1 MNELTP
7 ERLFDLDL
15 RKRSEHAAGLK
26 AVAISVKHVEE
37 YMHFGEG
44 MHALL
49 KLNQKNGF
57 DCPGCAWPDPDGRRS
72 PIAEYCENG
81 AKAIAEEATNLRV
94 TPEWF
99 ARHSIE
105 EMGAMTD
112 FELGKSGRI
121 THPMYLAPGA
131 THYAP
136 VSWDD
141 AFGIIAKE
149 LNALDSPD
157 EATFYT
163 SGRASN
169 EAAFLYQLFVR
180 QYGTNNLPDCSNMCH
195 ESTGTA
201 LSETIGIGKGTTTL
215 QDLHEAD
222 LIIVMGQ
229 NPGTNHPRQL
239 NALEK
244 CKRNGGRIISIN
256 PLPETGLMKF
266 IDPQSP
272 LDILKRG
279 TKLTDLFLQVKINE
293 DMSLVRAICKI
304 LWEEEKKAPGTVFDQ
319 EFIETHTSGYAEWIK
334 MLEATDLTECLVGCG
349 VTEKLVHE
357 AAGIIHGS
365 EKIVLCYAMGL
376 TQHENSVDVIKE
388 MVNLLLMKGS
398 IGKPGAGICPV
409 RGHSNVQGDRTVGVW
424 EKLKPELRESL
435 RANFNFEP
443 PAEDG
448 YDVVNSIKA
457 MHAGKVKVFFG
468 LGGNIVSAAPDTLFT
483 AEGLRKCNL
492 TVHIST
498 KPNRSHVVHGR
509 NALIL
514 PCLGRTEKDVR
525 AAGEQFVSCEN
536 SMGVV
541 QMSKGVLEPK
551 GEHLRSEVAIICGV
565 ATSTLDD
572 KTTVDWTAMAS
583 DYDNIRDAIASCV
596 KGFERYNE
604 RVREPAGFYLP
615 NGPRNRRFGTDD
627 GKAHFSVPPLSNHQL
642 ATGEY
647 LMMTVRSHDQYNT
660 TIYGMHDRYRGIHNE
675 RRVVMMN
682 EGDMAKAGLQAKD
695 KVDLTSEYDGKLR
708 HARLFQVVPYPI
720 PAGNIATYFPEA
732 NTLVPITRT
741 ARGSNTPIS
750 KSVRVRIEKIEEL
763 FL

>member
-7 ERLFDLDL
+7 ERLHDLEL
-15 RKRSEHAAGLK
+15 RKPQTKAAGLPALK
-26 AVAISVKHVEE
+26 YSLKHVDEH
-37 YMHFGEG
+37 MHYGDG
-44 MHALL
+44 LQTLA
-49 KLNQKNGF
+49 KLNQKGGF
-57 DCPGCAWPDPDGRRS
+57 DCPGCAWPDPDDSRT
-72 PIAEYCENG
+72 PMAEYCENG
-81 AKAIAEEATNLRV
+81 VKAIAEEATKRRAN
-94 TPEWF
+94 PDFF
-99 ARHSIE
+99 ARHSIDQL
-105 EMGAMTD
+105 GAMTD

-121 THPMYLAPGA
+121 TQPMYLAAGA

-141 AFGIIAKE
+141 AFSIVGEE
-149 LNALDSPD
+149 LNGLASPD
-157 EATFYT
+157 EAIFYT

-201 LSETIGIGKGTTTL
+201 LSEVIGIGKGTTTL

-239 NALEK
+239 AALEK
-244 CKRNGGRIISIN
+244 CKENGGRIISVN
-256 PLPETGLMKF
+256 PLPEAGLLNFINPQRPLKMMTG
-266 IDPQSP
+266 
-272 LDILKRG
+272 G
-279 TKLTDLFLQVKINE
+279 TNLTDLFLQVKINE

-319 EFIETHTSGYAEWIK
+319 EFIEEYTAGYSAWTK
-334 MLEATDLTECLVGCG
+334 MLEATDLEACIAGAGVDRELV
-349 VTEKLVHE
+349 EE
-357 AAGIIHGS
+357 AAGLIHGS
-365 EKIVLCYAMGL
+365 RKIVLCYAMGL

-388 MVNLLLMKGS
+388 MINLLLLKGS

-409 RGHSNVQGDRTVGVW
+409 RGHSNVQGDRTVGIW
-424 EKLKPELRESL
+424 EKLKPAFRDAL
-435 RANFNFEP
+435 RATFDFEP

-448 YDVVNSIKA
+448 FDVVDSIKA
-457 MHAGKVKVFFG
+457 MSEGKAKVFFG
-468 LGGNIVSAAPDTLFT
+468 LGGNFISATPDTVYT
-483 AEGLRKCNL
+483 AKGLRQCNL

-498 KPNRSHVVHGR
+498 KPNRSHVVHGEK
-509 NALIL
+509 ALIL

-525 AAGEQFVSCEN
+525 ATGEQFVSCEN

-541 QMSKGVLEPK
+541 QMSKGVLDPAGPE
-551 GEHLRSEVAIICGV
+551 LRSECAIVAGV
-565 ATSTLDD
+565 AKATLGD
-572 KTTVDWTAMAS
+572 KYTVNWPEMVRN
-583 DYDNIRDAIASCV
+583 YDNVRDAISACIP
-596 KGFERYNE
+596 GFEQYNE
-604 RVREPAGFYLP
+604 RVREPGGFYLP
-615 NGPRNRRFGTDD
+615 NGPRNRQFGTKD
-627 GKAHFSVPPLSNHQL
+627 GKAHFTVSPLSVHQL
-642 ATGEY
+642 DADEY

-682 EGDMAKAGLQAKD
+682 EKDLVAAGLTAGD
-695 KVDLTSEYDGKLR
+695 KVDLTSEYDGEIR
-708 HARLFQVVPYPI
+708 YARLFQVVPYPI
-720 PAGNIATYFPEA
+720 PSGNICTYFPEA

-750 KSVRVRIEKIEEL
+750 KSVQVRVMKRKDA
-763 FL
+763 

>member
-7 ERLFDLDL
+7 ERLHDLEL
-15 RKRSEHAAGLK
+15 RERSEHAAGLK
-26 AVAISVKHVEE
+26 AVKISLQHVEE

-44 MHALL
+44 MKALL
-49 KLNQKNGF
+49 KLNQKGGF
-57 DCPGCAWPDPDGRRS
+57 DCPGCAWPDPDGFRS
-72 PIAEYCENG
+72 PVAEYCENG
-81 AKAIAEEATNLRV
+81 AKAIAEEATNRRV
-94 TPEWF
+94 SPEWF
-99 ARHSIE
+99 SKHSIGD
-105 EMGAMTD
+105 MGAMTD

-131 THYAP
+131 AHYTA
-136 VSWDD
+136 VSWDE
-141 AFGIIAKE
+141 AFGIVAEE
-149 LNALDSPD
+149 LNGLDSPD
-157 EATFYT
+157 EAIFYT

-222 LIIVMGQ
+222 LIIVIGQ

-239 NALEK
+239 SAFK
-244 CKRNGGRIISIN
+244 TCKENGGRIISIN

-272 LDILKRG
+272 LNILQRG
-279 TKLTDLFLQVKINE
+279 TSLTDLFLQVKINE

-319 EFIETHTSGYAEWIK
+319 EFIEQHTSGYATWTK
-334 MLEATDLTECLVGCG
+334 MLEATDLEECLAGSG
-349 VTEKLVHE
+349 VDRELVEE
-357 AAGIIHGS
+357 AAGLIHGS
-365 EKIVLCYAMGL
+365 QKIVLCYAMGL

-388 MVNLLLMKGS
+388 MVNLLLLKGS

-424 EKLKPELRESL
+424 EKLKPELRDAL

-443 PAEDG
+443 PKEDG
-448 YDVVNSIKA
+448 FDVVNSIKA
-457 MHAGKVKVFFG
+457 MSEGRAKVFFA
-468 LGGNIVSAAPDTLFT
+468 LGGNFISATPDTSYT
-483 AEGLRKCNL
+483 AKGLRQCNL

-498 KPNRSHVVHGR
+498 KPNRSHVVHGKK
-509 NALIL
+509 ALIL
-514 PCLGRTEKDVR
+514 PCLGRTEKDLR
-525 AAGEQFVSCEN
+525 ATGEQFVSCEN

-541 QMSKGVLEPK
+541 QMSKGILDPASPE
-551 GEHLRSEVAIICGV
+551 LRSECAIIAGV
-565 ATSTLDD
+565 AKATLGER
-572 KTTVDWTAMAS
+572 TTVDWPEMVRN
-583 DYDNIRDAIASCV
+583 YDNVRDAIAACV
-596 KGFERYNE
+596 PGFERYNE
-604 RVREPAGFYLP
+604 RVREPGGFYLP

-627 GKAHFSVPPLSNHQL
+627 GKAHFSVTPLSVHEL
-642 ATGEY
+642 EPDEY

-682 EGDMAKAGLQAKD
+682 EKDMTAAGLSSGD
-695 KVDLTSEYDGKLR
+695 KVDLTSEYDGEVR

-732 NTLVPITRT
+732 NPLVPITRT

-750 KSVRVRIEKIEEL
+750 KSVRVRMDKRE
-763 FL
+763 